1 MANKVIKALQVII
14 KEEVRKQVTKEL
26 KRILESKKKV
36 SKTKK
41 MPEPSYI
48 AEAERMA
55 QDDIELVD
63 ETPKNLAKDPIL
75 NKVLNETKG
84 GIPTDSSIPTLGGGT
99 MTTQNMGQ
107 LAGGSVPMQQQ
118 DPNMPDF
125 MKKAMSGH
133 SAKVVKAVNKK
144 AGQNRNR

>member
-41 MPEPSYI
+41 MPQPSYI
-48 AEAERMA
+48 AEAERLI

-63 ETPKNLAKDPIL
+63 ETPKNLAKDPVL

-84 GIPTDSSIPTLGGGT
+84 GIPKDSSIPTLGGGT

-107 LAGGSVPMQQQ
+107 LAGGSVPMQQ